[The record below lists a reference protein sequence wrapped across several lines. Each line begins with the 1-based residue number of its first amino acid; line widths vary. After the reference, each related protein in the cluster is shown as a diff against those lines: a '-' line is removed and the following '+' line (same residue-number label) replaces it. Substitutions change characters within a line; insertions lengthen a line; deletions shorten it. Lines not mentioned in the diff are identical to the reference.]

1 MSKCLLGDACRYDGQ
16 SKPSDAVCKL
26 ASKLSYKSVCPEVAG
41 GLSTPR
47 IPSEYDGSIVSNAEG
62 TGVDFAYRLG
72 AQYTVRLAGDSVC
85 CCILKEK
92 SPSCGSE
99 KRYDGTFTSTVIE
112 GEGVTTEALY
122 EVGIPVV
129 SEVVVEEVVDEVA
142 EGINIVFRI
151 DGILP
156 SLANRYTE
164 DLQRQCRDLEWTE
177 AQIVVVNKDM
187 DIPDDK
193 PLILIDVDANYP
205 TNVLVPTVDNVRI
218 SHAAKKDFLLSCLVA
233 ESLET
238 DNLQYIAN
246 YVEQYKHLFAHATLG
261 MDSMPYKDIVAKLY
275 ETARSLHDF
284 LLTA

>member
-1 MSKCLLGDACRYDGQ
+1 MTGALY
-16 SKPSDAVCKL
+16 
-26 ASKLSYKSVCPEVAG
+26 
-41 GLSTPR
+41 
-47 IPSEYDGSIVSNAEG
+47 AEG
-62 TGVDFAYRLG
+62 TGVDFAYRLD
-72 AQYTVRLAGDSVC
+72 AQYTVRLAGDSAC

-99 KRYDGTFTSTVIE
+99 KRYDGTFTSTLIE

-156 SLANRYTE
+156 SLANLYTE

-187 DIPDDK
+187 DIPD
-193 PLILIDVDANYP
+193 LIDVDANYP
-205 TNVLVPTVDNVRI
+205 TNVLVPTVDNIRS
-218 SHAAKKDFLLSCLVA
+218 SHAAKKDYLLSCLVA

-238 DNLQYIAN
+238 NNLQYIAN
-246 YVEQYKHLFAHATLG
+246 DDEQHKRLFTHATLA
-261 MDSMPYKDIVAKLY
+261 MDPLPYKDIVAKLY
-275 ETARSLHDF
+275 AAARSLHDF